1 MQLFGGGDEFLQRS
15 DVPQWNLLTGTSQKL
30 QTITI
35 HKGNYYPGSY
45 QRGDW
50 NAEPMYNG
58 LATYSVYV
66 VNQSAKYPIALEIDS
81 ASATVFSKL
90 IPPKSEGR
98 LYATASKIFGLYFK
112 TNSNAAKQM
121 VDEDVVFQI
130 KEEKLEPG
138 SVATAWCPAREDY
151 AMKSDKILTIK
162 NLVQTLFSDELVTIV
177 DDSFDM
183 NNAVPGIYR
192 SWGKKPINTPNECV
206 AWAKYFVIP
215 FAEGDKDNFFQIAID
230 INGNIFTRAKGGN
243 PVRWTSWHNANLG

>member
-35 HKGNYYPGSY
+35 HKGNYFPGGY

-50 NAEPMYNG
+50 NAQPMYNG

-66 VNQSAKYPIALEIDS
+66 VNQSAKYPIAAEIDS
-81 ASATVFSKL
+81 KSGTVFSNL

-98 LYATASKIFGLYFK
+98 LYATASKIFALYFK
-112 TNSNAAKQM
+112 TSSNAAQQI

-138 SVATAWCPAREDY
+138 SVVTAWLPAVTDL
-151 AMKSDKILTIK
+151 MLK
-162 NLVQTLFSDELVTIV
+162 NQ
-177 DDSFDM
+177 
-183 NNAVPGIYR
+183 
-192 SWGKKPINTPNECV
+192 
-206 AWAKYFVIP
+206 
-215 FAEGDKDNFFQIAID
+215 
-230 INGNIFTRAKGGN
+230 
-243 PVRWTSWHNANLG
+243 